1 MIKYLF
7 TNNYEYERYQDTCQD
22 RWDNGG
28 SEELGEIDFTN
39 AEELMQYIME
49 YKYIKAQ
56 KINNIFHTDIKCKI
70 VIYFWNQFD
79 IFIST
84 SALHKDLLYQY
95 LLIKLFIHK

>member
-1 MIKYLF
+1 MLQELVSKIFPVSKSFSPNDYNYLF

-49 YKYIKAQ
+49 YK
-56 KINNIFHTDIKCKI
+56 
-70 VIYFWNQFD
+70 
-79 IFIST
+79 
-84 SALHKDLLYQY
+84 
-95 LLIKLFIHK
+95 

>member
-39 AEELMQYIME
+39 AEQLMQYIMDGIQIHQSLE
-49 YKYIKAQ
+49 NKQ
-56 KINNIFHTDIKCKI
+56 H
-70 VIYFWNQFD
+70 
-79 IFIST
+79 IS
-84 SALHKDLLYQY
+84 Y
-95 LLIKLFIHK
+95 